1 MDNTNKAVCALIFN
15 QSDKSRILGISRR
28 DDRTVFGL
36 IGGKVDPGESLEEAI
51 IREVREET
59 GFDFVIETNAFTK
72 LCQGQTVFLVTT
84 FVGIINYDLPPH
96 WRNEAN
102 EEGVV
107 KWCSKA
113 ELLNGPFG
121 NYNRDLFNQI
131 GV

>member
-59 GFDFVIETNAFTK
+59 GFEFIIETNAFTK
-72 LCQGQTVFLVTT
+72 LCQGNKDFLVTT
-84 FVGIINYDLPPH
+84 FVGIINYDLPPL

-113 ELLNGPFG
+113 ELLSGPFG
-121 NYNRDLFNQI
+121 DYNRDLFNQI